1 MKVRI
6 SGKIKRMS
14 DFAAVFDEY
23 QYNNLIPANFK
34 FDFKKATM
42 FVKQTIQNFSVRIVP
57 EEKTIYIENVGIG
70 FKTLQKALDFA
81 KQKQN
86 ENNFRIKINCIL

>member
-6 SGKIKRMS
+6 TGKIKRMS
-14 DFAAVFDEY
+14 DFAAVVDEY

-34 FDFKKATM
+34 FDFKQATM
-42 FVKQTIQNFSVRIVP
+42 TKQSIQNFSVRIVP

-70 FKTLQKALDFA
+70 FTTLQKALDFA